1 MQETNAEEYPSDK
14 VGGAPQKPGVPV
26 VFRNIEY
33 SVNLKEP
40 KKILCGVSGAVA
52 AGEIL
57 CILGPSGGGKTSL
70 VQIIGKKIAST
81 SKKIIGGTVLVN
93 DQQLDAQQLNRIA
106 GFVTQEDVFEAA
118 LSVAETLKF
127 QAYLKLK
134 ASAVEREER
143 VLHVVAKLQLEK
155 CLATYVGDDSSP
167 YLKGISG
174 GEKRRL
180 AIACEI
186 MDPNIKFL
194 VMDEPTS
201 GLDAAAALNVAN
213 VLRQLADDGI
223 TALGSFHQPRAA
235 IMQRFDRV
243 LMLAAGQTMYFGP
256 LKDFVPYLQTSL
268 QCELPVHE
276 SPYDLFLDVLN
287 PAMTQARECVRALPQ
302 DCCDVAQFLAGVFSE
317 SELAASLKQR
327 VQPGALPVDAAFSCA
342 AVNRINPCLACAVLF
357 CRIFIVKMRDP
368 IVMMTQIFSAI
379 FLGLIFGALFFDTW
393 EKPYSF
399 AVLDTQMGVSMC
411 VIIIVWLPYDVTL
424 TFPKERRVFL
434 RERNAGLYT
443 TAPFYLA
450 RITADMP
457 IHIVT
462 ATILSLIFWLLANL
476 RQSYF
481 EFWLVCV
488 CSILVGASV
497 MQAVGAASR
506 TFEEANIIM
515 MTALMTSMMCST
527 GFLREVPSWL
537 MWLREISVMGL
548 LADIGLYMEFRTAD
562 TASDIFSE
570 FGGMV
575 KDDAELRKAI
585 LVTAGIFV
593 VCRFAAY
600 LSVKFLH
607 TGRTFT
613 QNLKD

>member
-1 MQETNAEEYPSDK
+1 VA
-14 VGGAPQKPGVPV
+14 GG
-26 VFRNIEY
+26 
-33 SVNLKEP
+33 
-40 KKILCGVSGAVA
+40 
-52 AGEIL
+52 
-57 CILGPSGGGKTSL
+57 
-70 VQIIGKKIAST
+70 
-81 SKKIIGGTVLVN
+81 
-93 DQQLDAQQLNRIA
+93 
-106 GFVTQEDVFEAA
+106 
-118 LSVAETLKF
+118 
-127 QAYLKLK
+127 
-134 ASAVEREER
+134 
-143 VLHVVAKLQLEK
+143 
-155 CLATYVGDDSSP
+155 
-167 YLKGISG
+167 
-174 GEKRRL
+174 
-180 AIACEI
+180 
-186 MDPNIKFL
+186 
-194 VMDEPTS
+194 
-201 GLDAAAALNVAN
+201 
-213 VLRQLADDGI
+213 
-223 TALGSFHQPRAA
+223 
-235 IMQRFDRV
+235 
-243 LMLAAGQTMYFGP
+243 
-256 LKDFVPYLQTSL
+256 
-268 QCELPVHE
+268 
-276 SPYDLFLDVLN
+276 
-287 PAMTQARECVRALPQ
+287 
-302 DCCDVAQFLAGVFSE
+302 FSE

-515 MTALMTSMMCST
+515 MTALMTTMMCST